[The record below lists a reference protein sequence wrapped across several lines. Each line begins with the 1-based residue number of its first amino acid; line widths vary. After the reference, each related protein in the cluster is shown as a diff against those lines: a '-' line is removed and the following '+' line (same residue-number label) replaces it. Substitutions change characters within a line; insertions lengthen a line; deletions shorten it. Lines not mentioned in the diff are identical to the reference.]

1 MRILAS
7 VIIAMEEATRR
18 NEYLQWICPA
28 CTVLLVYTTLADKLW
43 APFKL
48 LAFSPLITSAVFV
61 VLYLIICIFYIP
73 FWLLSFAVGSFGSF
87 ILFLVFVIMSLQS
100 LGRCIAFPGST
111 NSVQREISAD
121 FFRKTMNKFDG
132 LCQLIANFCAALLAF
147 STGKMR
153 QSEVGIFQQK
163 AQELLLVAEALL
175 RLSEWLQNI
184 QEEVSRSLT
193 AAEYSSLQ
201 ELTSSAVNLADQLG
215 KMKMVISAV
224 ASGGRPSISS
234 QDQASD
240 YVPKKS

>member
-1 MRILAS
+1 
-7 VIIAMEEATRR
+7 
-18 NEYLQWICPA
+18 
-28 CTVLLVYTTLADKLW
+28 
-43 APFKL
+43 
-48 LAFSPLITSAVFV
+48 
-61 VLYLIICIFYIP
+61 
-73 FWLLSFAVGSFGSF
+73 
-87 ILFLVFVIMSLQS
+87 
-100 LGRCIAFPGST
+100 
-111 NSVQREISAD
+111 
-121 FFRKTMNKFDG
+121 MNKFDG